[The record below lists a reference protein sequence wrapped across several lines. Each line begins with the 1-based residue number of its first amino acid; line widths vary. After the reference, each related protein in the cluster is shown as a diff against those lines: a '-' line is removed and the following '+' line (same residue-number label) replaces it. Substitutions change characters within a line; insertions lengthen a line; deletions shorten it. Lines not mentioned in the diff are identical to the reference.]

1 LKLSRDGWGG
11 LAVLAASLFLY
22 ALTLGLKDNPLVPIG
37 PGYYPRIVLAIT
49 ALLALAVLIGDLW
62 TKKAP
67 LHLSGTSATSG
78 EKLNYAMVAAMFAV
92 FGLYCGALPFLGFRL
107 STFIYVAVT
116 NTMLEWPKGAQGWL
130 RVLAVA
136 LITTVVVYFSFE
148 RYLAVLLPRGRWT
161 DF

>member
-11 LAVLAASLFLY
+11 LAALAASLFLY

-49 ALLALAVLIGDLW
+49 AILAAAVLINDLW
-62 TKKAP
+62 HARKRRDLTQEKQ
-67 LHLSGTSATSG
+67 
-78 EKLNYAMVAAMFAV
+78 KLNYAMVAAMFAV
-92 FGLYCGALPFLGFRL
+92 FGLYCGALPFVGFRIATFAYL
-107 STFIYVAVT
+107 AATNAMLDPPAST
-116 NTMLEWPKGAQGWL
+116 KGYL

-136 LITTVVVYFSFE
+136 LVTTLVVYLAFE
-148 RYLAVLLPRGRWT
+148 RYLDVLLPRGRWT